1 MGSQTPCVKIE
12 DLGGETCWAYTLL
25 HPAAKREASYE
36 GKEPTYTN
44 SASLGNKW
52 SGFKTMTV
60 DVVLAKV
67 TQTWLQPRDR
77 DKELMER

>member
-1 MGSQTPCVKIE
+1 MRVKS
-12 DLGGETCWAYTLL
+12 A
-25 HPAAKREASYE
+25 
-36 GKEPTYTN
+36 TYTN